1 MYACWHWAWKRT
13 YHVFNNYI
21 QGHHVLCLY
30 LPFPWLSTCCT
41 DSVACSRL
49 GSLWLHFLQFSICA
63 LSPFGAVAGP
73 LTKNPASLARTVSL
87 AFSYN
92 NTSVNSAILK
102 LSYYCIVFGGLHI
115 GEFGYKSSITKVYSS
130 PIFV

>member
-1 MYACWHWAWKRT
+1 MHMIFDFNVCVLALGMET
-13 YHVFNNYI
+13 HVFNNYI

-73 LTKNPASLARTVSL
+73 LTKSSFFGKDGV
-87 AFSYN
+87 
-92 NTSVNSAILK
+92 VGIL
-102 LSYYCIVFGGLHI
+102 L
-115 GEFGYKSSITKVYSS
+115 
-130 PIFV
+130 